1 MKKIVNSVHLEGYL
15 YGHTLEKRTAGENA
29 KNPGAEFIRGNLDIL
44 TDGELNVVPVS
55 FSYVPPK
62 FKSGA
67 ANATYTTLLNIIENG
82 DGKTYLDCGTEAMK
96 IKVDSALGV
105 NDFYNNDEELVTY
118 QMTDGGFVHAVPTFS
133 DDRNSF
139 NVDVLLTGAVFKEAD
154 EERGTEDHLVLSG
167 ATFNF
172 AKRLL
177 PVSFVVKDSGGM
189 KYFESMDISSKNPV
203 FIKLWGEIVSST
215 IETQHVEESAFGEPA
230 VKTTV
235 RRLREWVV
243 VGAAKEPYD
252 FGDEAVLTEKEVQ
265 AAVADRETYLAG
277 VKKNHDEYV
286 ASKASGSGGTKT
298 PSDSGFSF

>member
-1 MKKIVNSVHLEGYL
+1 
-15 YGHTLEKRTAGENA
+15 
-29 KNPGAEFIRGNLDIL
+29 
-44 TDGELNVVPVS
+44 
-55 FSYVPPK
+55 
-62 FKSGA
+62 
-67 ANATYTTLLNIIENG
+67 
-82 DGKTYLDCGTEAMK
+82 
-96 IKVDSALGV
+96 
-105 NDFYNNDEELVTY
+105 
-118 QMTDGGFVHAVPTFS
+118 
-133 DDRNSF
+133 
-139 NVDVLLTGAVFKEAD
+139 
-154 EERGTEDHLVLSG
+154 
-167 ATFNF
+167 
-172 AKRLL
+172 
-177 PVSFVVKDSGGM
+177 
-189 KYFESMDISSKNPV
+189 MDISSKNPV

-286 ASKASGSGGTKT
+286 ASKASSSGGTKT